1 MPELLLELLSE
12 EIPARMQAAAAEQLR
27 RLVTKELDAAGLP
40 YTDARAYATPRRLT
54 LVVDG
59 LPTEQPEIK
68 TLRKGPKRDAPDK
81 ALAGFARSI
90 GAPEEFIPQIRK
102 LDPEGEPLQ
111 FRVPTDVGPDD
122 HVSLSASSTAS
133 GVVIF
138 AQRSSVG
145 RPTAD
150 VLGEILPDAVWEFSW
165 PKSMRWGDKSNLIW
179 VRPIHGI
186 VYLFDGHVVETTLA
200 RGIGK
205 AQIGKDL
212 VVGGDAA
219 HGLKTSD
226 TTSGHRF
233 LAPEP
238 FKVENFKDYEAK
250 LRQAH
255 VMLDPQER
263 RDTIWRGAGRIA
275 EAQGLKVK
283 EDAALLAEVA
293 GLVEWPSVLMGG
305 IDKAFMDLWSDVLV
319 TVMRHNQKY
328 FSLLNPDE
336 SLAPR
341 FIVIAD
347 TEADDS
353 GKAIVAGNERVL
365 RARLA
370 DAKFFRDQDLSQPLE
385 NYVPLLE
392 NLVFH
397 ARLGNMQDKVRR
409 LETLADIVGA
419 YLPGTNPEHVRR
431 AAYLCKADLV
441 TQMVGEFP
449 ELQGKMGGRYAFF
462 GPSFENPAVATAI
475 AEHYSPFGPKDACPT
490 ATVSVAVALADKIDT
505 LVGFFAIGERP
516 TGSKD
521 PFALRRAA
529 LGVIRLIIEN
539 ELRIPLTTVFR
550 SAFMA
555 HGTRLISNDQQY
567 VNKIVRQHLS
577 EDQRADENLE
587 MKWEHGLAAETL
599 DLEAGRIAGDLLDFF
614 ADRMKVALKES
625 GVRHD
630 LISAVFAQTQM
641 ETASE
646 MGMPGEVDLV
656 RVLARVAA
664 LKDFLDTEDG
674 ANVLTAYKRAANIVR
689 IEEKKDNKSYAGVP
703 DEELLEAA
711 EEIALNKALTA
722 VHDSSDKALKEEKFA
737 EALSALATLRP
748 SVDAFFDHVTVN
760 CDDKRLR
767 ENRLELLAY
776 IRWTMWDIAD
786 FSKIEGGER

>member
-397 ARLGNMQDKVRR
+397 ARLGSMRDKVRR

-419 YLPGTNPEHVRR
+419 YLPGTNPKLVLR

-449 ELQGKMGGRYAFF
+449 ELQGKMGGRYAAF
-462 GPSFENPAVATAI
+462 GPGHEDPAVATAI
-475 AEHYSPFGPKDACPT
+475 REHYSPVGPNDICPT
-490 ATVSVAVALADKIDT
+490 TKVSVAVALADKIDS
-505 LVGFFAIGERP
+505 LVCFWSIDEKP

-529 LGVIRLIIEN
+529 LGVIRLIVEN
-539 ELRIPLTTVFR
+539 GLRLPLRTVFEQHYETAD
-550 SAFMA
+550 SALRQVKFRKDA
-555 HGTRLISNDQQY
+555 TRRPEEGEFQEFAPPEQPEEFERRKTKVS
-567 VNKIVRQHLS
+567 S
-577 EDQRADENLE
+577 
-587 MKWEHGLAAETL
+587 
-599 DLEAGRIAGDLLDFF
+599 DLLAFL
-614 ADRMKVALKES
+614 ADRLKVHLKEK

-630 LISAVFAQTQM
+630 LISAVFSLSH
-641 ETASE
+641 ED
-646 MGMPGEVDLV
+646 DLV
-656 RVLARVAA
+656 RLLARVDA
-664 LKDFLDTEDG
+664 LKKFLESDDG
-674 ANVLTAYKRAANIVR
+674 EHLLVAYRRAANIVR
-689 IEEKKDNKSYAGVP
+689 IEQRKDKRSYNGEDVKVTLLREP
-703 DEELLEAA
+703 DEKAMAETLSKVTDLSNAA
-711 EEIALNKALTA
+711 LA
-722 VHDSSDKALKEEKFA
+722 DKRFA
-737 EALSALATLRP
+737 EAMAALATLRRP
-748 SVDAFFDHVTVN
+748 VDSFFDNVTVN
-760 CDDKRLR
+760 CDDAELR
-767 ENRLELLAY
+767 ENRLQLLSR
-776 IRWTMWDIAD
+776 IQSTMNKVAD
-786 FSKIEGGER
+786 FSQIEGGER